1 MDSPDKSH
9 FGAAKLSHFRNE
21 NTSAHVASRSIA
33 SELKSGA
40 REVCDLPHQLFEQDL
55 PLYEV
60 EAMSLIHGLIAR
72 LAWPSIMA
80 ASRGKVA
87 TLDVRRPG
95 HFAWGPL
102 LVSAGAPEGI
112 GFVLRRIFRLK
123 SARDVFPNL
132 SIEGGR
138 VVLISEWG
146 SANLEECLWDPS
158 DPEAQQDC
166 MLMREYLNPTPKKPT
181 PKRPM
186 AKAHQNVINFMA
198 WAQTDPE
205 MLRETVRGSLQCF
218 SYFLNLTR
226 CCVPHQNLAITSH
239 VSFADALLRRVMSA
253 GALTRLAASKTHAE
267 LGELAQHLAQADRS
281 EADFAVFQSCLD
293 RLTEDGVL
301 FDAATERF

>member
-1 MDSPDKSH
+1 
-9 FGAAKLSHFRNE
+9 
-21 NTSAHVASRSIA
+21 
-33 SELKSGA
+33 
-40 REVCDLPHQLFEQDL
+40 
-55 PLYEV
+55 
-60 EAMSLIHGLIAR
+60 
-72 LAWPSIMA
+72 
-80 ASRGKVA
+80 
-87 TLDVRRPG
+87 
-95 HFAWGPL
+95 
-102 LVSAGAPEGI
+102 
-112 GFVLRRIFRLK
+112 
-123 SARDVFPNL
+123 
-132 SIEGGR
+132 
-138 VVLISEWG
+138 
-146 SANLEECLWDPS
+146 
-158 DPEAQQDC
+158 
-166 MLMREYLNPTPKKPT
+166 MLMREYLNPMPKKPT

>member
-1 MDSPDKSH
+1 MDSPDKLH

-21 NTSAHVASRSIA
+21 NASARVASRSIA

-72 LAWPSIMA
+72 LAW
-80 ASRGKVA
+80 
-87 TLDVRRPG
+87 
-95 HFAWGPL
+95 GPL

-112 GFVLRRIFRLK
+112 GFVLRRILRLK

-132 SIEGGR
+132 FVEGGR

-218 SYFLNLTR
+218 SYFLNLAR

-239 VSFADALLRRVMSA
+239 ESFADALLRRVMSA
-253 GALTRLAASKTHAE
+253 GALTRLAASKTHTE

-301 FDAATERF
+301 FDAVTERF

>member
-1 MDSPDKSH
+1 MDSPDKLH

-40 REVCDLPHQLFEQDL
+40 RGVCDLPYQLFEQDL

-102 LVSAGAPEGI
+102 LVSAGAPESI
-112 GFVLRRIFRLK
+112 GLVLRRILRLK

-132 SIEGGR
+132 SVEGGGLSLSQNGTLR
-138 VVLISEWG
+138 IWKNVFG
-146 SANLEECLWDPS
+146 
-158 DPEAQQDC
+158 
-166 MLMREYLNPTPKKPT
+166 TP
-181 PKRPM
+181 
-186 AKAHQNVINFMA
+186 V
-198 WAQTDPE
+198 
-205 MLRETVRGSLQCF
+205 
-218 SYFLNLTR
+218 TR
-226 CCVPHQNLAITSH
+226 RHSRIAC
-239 VSFADALLRRVMSA
+239 
-253 GALTRLAASKTHAE
+253 
-267 LGELAQHLAQADRS
+267 
-281 EADFAVFQSCLD
+281 
-293 RLTEDGVL
+293 
-301 FDAATERF
+301 